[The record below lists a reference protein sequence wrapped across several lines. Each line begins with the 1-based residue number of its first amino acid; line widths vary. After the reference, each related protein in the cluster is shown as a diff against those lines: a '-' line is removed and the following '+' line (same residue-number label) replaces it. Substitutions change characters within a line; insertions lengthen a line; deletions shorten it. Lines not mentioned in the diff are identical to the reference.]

1 MDARNNA
8 SIILEGIGL
17 ANKYINWTSIGNEIQ
32 NDIGLN
38 EIN

>member
-8 SIILEGIGL
+8 TIILDGIGL
-17 ANKYINWTSIGNEIQ
+17 AIENINWNSIGNVIK

>member
-8 SIILEGIGL
+8 SIILDGIGL
-17 ANKYINWTSIGNEIQ
+17 ANEYINRNSFGNVIK

>member
-8 SIILEGIGL
+8 SIILDGIGL
-17 ANKYINWTSIGNEIQ
+17 TIEYINWNSIGNVIK